1 MSITSPLR
9 QHYSPLFSVSSYPP
23 KPSLQL
29 NTTLVLLFHMM
40 TTISVSATTP
50 HRFMLWFFPLFMAKI
65 TKVHMYENYLDGK
78 IYFPTGVIV
87 WMGPVSVVTWA
98 FTAFLPHAF
107 ILKEPT
113 QPIPMIRMMKIF
125 QTWLTR
131 KYFMWAFTSTK
142 FVENKGDQL
151 SSPLWEGKRWIR
163 QNIWYWNMVN
173 IWYRSL
179 LNASNI
185 TK

>member
-65 TKVHMYENYLDGK
+65 TKVHMYENYFDGK
-78 IYFPTGVIV
+78 IYLETGVIV

-125 QTWLTR
+125 QTWL
-131 KYFMWAFTSTK
+131 
-142 FVENKGDQL
+142 
-151 SSPLWEGKRWIR
+151 WEGSISCEHLPP
-163 QNIWYWNMVN
+163 QS
-173 IWYRSL
+173 SL
-179 LNASNI
+179 KIKVINSAALCERE
-185 TK
+185 KDG